1 MPNWCNNSI
10 TIKGPKAKIEA
21 LYQEI
26 KGKNKMLDILRPMPQ
41 ELRETTSPTPEKGSA
56 NYKGPQPRV
65 DGYDNWYD
73 WAVNNWGTKWDVD
86 VDNLELNQQVAGSDE
101 AEINGW
107 FDSAWA
113 PPLHALDYYI
123 EKNPDVSIRC
133 MYYEGGCDFM
143 GEWEDGADD
152 CLAPSDY
159 KSSDLLEAER
169 HTLLGQL
176 DEQFGI
182 GESMAEYEQD
192 QFEEVT
198 NA

>member
-21 LYQEI
+21 LYQEV
-26 KGKNKMLDILRPMPQ
+26 KGKGKMLDILRPMPQ
-41 ELRETTSPTPEKGSA
+41 SLRETTSPTPEKGSA
-56 NYKGPQPRV
+56 NYKGPQPIV

-86 VDNLELNQQVAGSDE
+86 TDHLEINHHVAGSDE

-113 PPLHALDYYI
+113 PPLTALDYYI

-133 MYYEGGCDFM
+133 MYYEVAVTSWANGRMEQMTAWHPQTIKAQTYWMLKGTPCWVSWM
-143 GEWEDGADD
+143 NS
-152 CLAPSDY
+152 LA
-159 KSSDLLEAER
+159 LEN
-169 HTLLGQL
+169 QW
-176 DEQFGI
+176 QN
-182 GESMAEYEQD
+182 
-192 QFEEVT
+192 T
-198 NA
+198 NRINMRK